1 MVCTHS
7 DQNFM
12 RGTRIEGQLVCES
25 VGKPHSVADARES
38 YRGGWSCGAVVKQE
52 HSASPG
58 PRLRTMRRQ
67 VKWERDSLIIRS
79 PSALLTSTSYK
90 PSVLAGKREIKEGV
104 EGILNTEG

>member
-67 VKWERDSLIIRS
+67 MGERLINHQVS
-79 PSALLTSTSYK
+79 FGAADFD
-90 PSVLAGKREIKEGV
+90 VLQAFCSCGQARNKGGSGRHPEH
-104 EGILNTEG
+104 